1 MAGPGDEIAAAASQ
15 GDGRLRASHADR
27 EQVIEVLKVA
37 FVRERLAKDEF
48 DLRVGQAFAARTHA
62 ELAAVTAS
70 LPAEPSTAREPAT
83 AEPATADE
91 LVAADPGTADEL
103 VAAEPAMAA
112 CAYSEPPAV
121 RPGRLLAVATAVCAG
136 VWMFGLFLPWPEN
149 SEGDPPKG
157 VVLLVFL
164 TTLVYL
170 FVLAM
175 TLWVG
180 AAALVES
187 WLKRRRSGGGRPG
200 SAS

>member
-27 EQVIEVLKVA
+27 EQVIEALKVA
-37 FVRERLAKDEF
+37 FVGERLAKDEF

-62 ELAAVTAS
+62 ELAAVTVG
-70 LPAEPSTAREPAT
+70 LPAEPATAREPAT
-83 AEPATADE
+83 AELATADE
-91 LVAADPGTADEL
+91 LATAEPATADEL

-136 VWMFGLFLPWPEN
+136 VWMLGLLLPWPEN

-187 WLKRRRSGGGRPG
+187 WLKRRRSGGGRAG
-200 SAS
+200 SVS

>member
-27 EQVIEVLKVA
+27 EQVIEALKVA

-62 ELAAVTAS
+62 ELAAVTAG
-70 LPAEPSTAREPAT
+70 LPAEPTTAREPAT
-83 AEPATADE
+83 AKPATANE
-91 LVAADPGTADEL
+91 LAT
-103 VAAEPAMAA
+103 AEPAMAA

-136 VWMFGLFLPWPEN
+136 VWMFGLLPPWPEN

-164 TTLVYL
+164 TTLAYL

-187 WLKRRRSGGGRPG
+187 WLKRRRSGGGRAG

>member
-15 GDGRLRASHADR
+15 VDGRLRASHADR

-62 ELAAVTAS
+62 ELAAVTAG
-70 LPAEPSTAREPAT
+70 LRAEPTTAREPAT

-91 LVAADPGTADEL
+91 LVAA
-103 VAAEPAMAA
+103 EPVMAA
-112 CAYSEPPAV
+112 CAYSEPAAV

-136 VWMFGLFLPWPEN
+136 VWMFGLFPPWPEN

-157 VVLLVFL
+157 VVLVVFL
-164 TTLVYL
+164 TTFVYL
-170 FVLAM
+170 IVLAM

-180 AAALVES
+180 AAALIES
-187 WLKRRRSGGGRPG
+187 WLKRRSGGGQDG

>member
-37 FVRERLAKDEF
+37 FVRERLAKGEF

-62 ELAAVTAS
+62 ELAAVTAG
-70 LPAEPSTAREPAT
+70 LPAEPATANEPAT
-83 AEPATADE
+83 AEPA
-91 LVAADPGTADEL
+91 TADEL

-136 VWMFGLFLPWPEN
+136 VWMFGLLPPWPEN

>member
-1 MAGPGDEIAAAASQ
+1 MARPGDEIAAAASQ

-62 ELAAVTAS
+62 ELAAATAGI
-70 LPAEPSTAREPAT
+70 PAEPVTAN
-83 AEPATADE
+83 
-91 LVAADPGTADEL
+91 EL

-112 CAYSEPPAV
+112 GAYSEPPAV

-136 VWMFGLFLPWPEN
+136 VWMFGLLPPWPEN

-157 VVLLVFL
+157 VILLVFL

-187 WLKRRRSGGGRPG
+187 WLKRRSGGGRDG
-200 SAS
+200 SPS

>member
-62 ELAAVTAS
+62 ELAAVNAGI
-70 LPAEPSTAREPAT
+70 PAEPSTARKPAT
-83 AEPATADE
+83 AEPATANK
-91 LVAADPGTADEL
+91 L
-103 VAAEPAMAA
+103 VAAEPTMAA

-121 RPGRLLAVATAVCAG
+121 RPGRLLALATAVCAS
-136 VWMFGLFLPWPEN
+136 VWMFGLLAPWPEN

-157 VVLLVFL
+157 VILLVFV

-187 WLKRRRSGGGRPG
+187 WHKRRSGGGRDG

>member
-37 FVRERLAKDEF
+37 FVRERLAKDDF

-62 ELAAVTAS
+62 ELAAVTAG
-70 LPAEPSTAREPAT
+70 LPAEPATANEPAT
-83 AEPATADE
+83 AEPATAY
-91 LVAADPGTADEL
+91 EL

>member
-1 MAGPGDEIAAAASQ
+1 MARPGDEIAAAAGQ

-62 ELAAVTAS
+62 ELAAVTAD
-70 LPAEPSTAREPAT
+70 LPAEPTTARKPAT
-83 AEPATADE
+83 AEPATANE
-91 LVAADPGTADEL
+91 LAAAG
-103 VAAEPAMAA
+103 PAMPAG
-112 CAYSEPPAV
+112 AYSEPPAV

-136 VWMFGLFLPWPEN
+136 VWMFLLLPPWPEN

-164 TTLVYL
+164 TTLAYL

>member
-1 MAGPGDEIAAAASQ
+1 MAGPRDEIAAAASQ
-15 GDGRLRASHADR
+15 SDGRLRASHADR
-27 EQVIEVLKVA
+27 EQVIEALKVA
-37 FVRERLAKDEF
+37 FVGERLAKDEF

-62 ELAAVTAS
+62 ELAAVTAG
-70 LPAEPSTAREPAT
+70 LPAEPT
-83 AEPATADE
+83 TADE
-91 LVAADPGTADEL
+91 LAT
-103 VAAEPAMAA
+103 AEPAMAA

-136 VWMFGLFLPWPEN
+136 VWMFGLLPPWPEN

-164 TTLVYL
+164 TTFVYL

-180 AAALVES
+180 AAAMVES
-187 WLKRRRSGGGRPG
+187 WLKRRRSGGGRAG

>member
-37 FVRERLAKDEF
+37 FVRERLAKDDF

-62 ELAAVTAS
+62 ELAAVTAG
-70 LPAEPSTAREPAT
+70 LPSEPA
-83 AEPATADE
+83 
-91 LVAADPGTADEL
+91 TADEL

-187 WLKRRRSGGGRPG
+187 WLKRRSGGGRDG

>member
-1 MAGPGDEIAAAASQ
+1 M
-15 GDGRLRASHADR
+15 
-27 EQVIEVLKVA
+27 A

-62 ELAAVTAS
+62 ELAAVTAG
-70 LPAEPSTAREPAT
+70 LPAEPATANEPAT
-83 AEPATADE
+83 AEPA
-91 LVAADPGTADEL
+91 TADEL

>member
-1 MAGPGDEIAAAASQ
+1 MQRRPQ
-15 GDGRLRASHADR
+15 M
-27 EQVIEVLKVA
+27 
-37 FVRERLAKDEF
+37 
-48 DLRVGQAFAARTHA
+48 
-62 ELAAVTAS
+62 
-70 LPAEPSTAREPAT
+70 PAT
-83 AEPATADE
+83 AN
-91 LVAADPGTADEL
+91 EL
-103 VAAEPAMAA
+103 VAAEPTMAA
-112 CAYSEPPAV
+112 GAYGEPPAV

-136 VWMFGLFLPWPEN
+136 VWMFGLLPPWPEN

-157 VVLLVFL
+157 VILLVFL

-187 WLKRRRSGGGRPG
+187 WLKRRSGGGRDG

>member
-1 MAGPGDEIAAAASQ
+1 MARPGDEIAAAASQ

-37 FVRERLAKDEF
+37 FDRERLAKDEF

-62 ELAAVTAS
+62 ELAAVTAGI
-70 LPAEPSTAREPAT
+70 PAEPSTARKPAT
-83 AEPATADE
+83 AEPATANK
-91 LVAADPGTADEL
+91 L
-103 VAAEPAMAA
+103 VAAEPTMAA
-112 CAYSEPPAV
+112 GAYGEPPAV

-136 VWMFGLFLPWPEN
+136 VWMFLLLPPWPEN

-187 WLKRRRSGGGRPG
+187 WLKRHSGGGRDG